1 MFFKNVKIITF
12 KGDIKKLDWRT
23 VLSTGSQ
30 TPYTKMESYSNSGYN
45 VQRNEP
51 TVPPPSY
58 DTTVDTPSTNKQ
70 TGKFFVSKDFN

>member
-12 KGDIKKLDWRT
+12 KGEQYFP
-23 VLSTGSQ
+23 SGSQ
-30 TPYTKMESYSNSGYN
+30 TPYTKMESAYPNNKYN
-45 VQRNEP
+45 VQRNDP

-58 DTTVDTPSTNKQ
+58 NSAVDPPPTRQQ